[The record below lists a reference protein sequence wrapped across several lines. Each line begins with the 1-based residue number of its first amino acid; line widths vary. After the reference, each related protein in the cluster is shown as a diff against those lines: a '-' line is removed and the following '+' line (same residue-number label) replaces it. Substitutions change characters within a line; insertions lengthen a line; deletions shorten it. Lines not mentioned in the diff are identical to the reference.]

1 MPNITSTNLTYL
13 KGILDKANPEPND
26 NSVSFAIITDNSGAT
41 RSGGGDN
48 SGGGGT
54 GATSGGVREA
64 AAVMGANALLTLSV
78 IFATTVFF

>member
-1 MPNITSTNLTYL
+1 VPNITSTNLTYL

-26 NSVSFAIITDNSGAT
+26 NSVSFAIITDNGGAT
-41 RSGGGDN
+41 RSGGDN
-48 SGGGGT
+48 NNGGT